1 MNGFDAAFFFLCFL
15 RSARASGDFVLAG
28 ASRHGGGPF
37 ANNGLAES
45 HSITP
50 WPRENKNQNGAD
62 KARAV
67 GVDDF
72 PVAWDSR
79 NPRQDRAAS
88 QTAP

>member
-1 MNGFDAAFFFLCFL
+1 MKGFDAAFFFLCFL

-50 WPRENKNQNGAD
+50 WPREKRIRTEPI
-62 KARAV
+62 KHVPSEWMIFR
-67 GVDDF
+67 
-72 PVAWDSR
+72 
-79 NPRQDRAAS
+79 
-88 QTAP
+88 